1 MMFSL
6 AGVFAGLGVTVLQG
20 NAQFSLSGGVERV
33 ERPEMIAGP
42 TGRRSW
48 SDEAKARI
56 VLESHAPGA
65 RVVDVARRHGVAAQQ
80 VTGLAA

>member
-42 TGRRSW
+42 TGRHNRC
-48 SDEAKARI
+48 DEAKARI

-65 RVVDVARRHGVAAQQ
+65 RTAYGAAARRRR
-80 VTGLAA
+80 LP